1 MATNI
6 NLIAFGTFGNPN
18 GFKQTF
24 FIGDKELSKAVKTF
38 DLNTNAIKLFANSKL
53 YSIRKEY
60 VSGLNTIA
68 YSLYTY
74 AKEQNSDRSGTFIGS
89 SILYVNKIAEEQI
102 TINQLN
108 EFHEYLI
115 VKNVSNGA
123 ISVNH
128 SDNLAVLKPKDFD
141 KIQYHL
147 RPLENVDVSITTNKS
162 LVVFCKTTDEF
173 LSQFFKKSIDLLN
186 VYDTIFFTESRE
198 IAEFVNQKGIFKLIQ
213 NVGEQK
219 GIDQEI
225 KDYVDER
232 TRKKELYIFEFEK
245 EFKRLEDDK
254 IRILNEFNLQI
265 GQNEKTH
272 RENEI
277 VINESKN
284 DLKKVEQIYLDFSSK
299 ISELLNQLKYGKK
312 IEDVNLIHNENKKRF
327 IDGVNQIKKPNY
339 INKLPKANA
348 KSGLHVFDQDQLPDF
363 KAKSAGNE
371 NEKNRVYKFDM
382 YKFYTVVLMVLLLL
396 TWVVIIFMYK

>member
-24 FIGDKELSKAVKTF
+24 FIGNKELSKAVKTF

-60 VSGLNTIA
+60 VSGYNTIA

-102 TINQLN
+102 TVNQLN

-115 VKNVSNGA
+115 QKNVSNDA

-128 SDNLAVLKPKDFD
+128 SDNLTVLKPKDFD
-141 KIQYHL
+141 KIQFNL
-147 RPLENVDVSITTNKS
+147 RPLENVDFSMTTNKS
-162 LVVFCKTTDEF
+162 LVVFCKTTNEF

-219 GIDQEI
+219 GIDQEVME
-225 KDYVDER
+225 YVDER

-245 EFKRLEDDK
+245 EFQKLEDDK

-277 VINESKN
+277 LINESKN
-284 DLKKVEQIYLDFSSK
+284 NLKKIEQIYHDFSTK
-299 ISELLNQLKYGKK
+299 ISELVNQLKYGKK

-327 IDGVNQIKKPNY
+327 IEGVNQIKKPEY
-339 INKLPKANA
+339 INKLPKASA

-363 KAKSAGNE
+363 KGKFAASGNE
-371 NEKNRVYKFDM
+371 KQQGYKFDM
-382 YKFYTVVLMVLLLL
+382 YKFYTVILMVLLLL
-396 TWVVIIFMYK
+396 TWVVIIFKYN